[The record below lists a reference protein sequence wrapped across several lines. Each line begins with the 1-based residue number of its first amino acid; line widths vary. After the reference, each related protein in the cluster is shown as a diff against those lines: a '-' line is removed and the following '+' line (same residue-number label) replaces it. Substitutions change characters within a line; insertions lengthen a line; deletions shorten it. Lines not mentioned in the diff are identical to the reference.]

1 MKKKH
6 FDELL
11 RSVGEATAHARGERV
26 PGLRVHLRSVDRS
39 EIAAVRLKV
48 GLTQAQ
54 FAEVLGASVGTVR
67 KWEIGERS
75 PSGAAA
81 TLIRVF
87 GYDPTIVRKALG
99 ISPSPAKRMPR
110 SRVTRR
116 REAV

>member
-6 FDELL
+6 FDALL
-11 RSVGEATAHARGERV
+11 KSVGEATAHARGERV
-26 PGLRVHLRSVDRS
+26 PGLRVHLRRVDRG
-39 EIAAVRLKV
+39 EVATVRLKA

-81 TLIRVF
+81 TLIRVL

-99 ISPSPAKRMPR
+99 FSPGPARRMPR
-110 SRVTRR
+110 SGVARGK
-116 REAV
+116 EAV

>member
-1 MKKKH
+1 MNKKH
-6 FDELL
+6 FNALL
-11 RSVGEATAHARGERV
+11 KSVGEATAYARGERV
-26 PGLRVHLRSVDRS
+26 PGLRVHVRKVDRS
-39 EIAAVRLKV
+39 EVAAVRLKV

-81 TLIRVF
+81 TLIRVL

-99 ISPSPAKRMPR
+99 FSPSPAKRTPR
-110 SRVTRR
+110 SHFARR
-116 REAV
+116 TETV

>member
-11 RSVGEATAHARGERV
+11 KSVSEATAHARGERV
-26 PGLRVHLRSVDRS
+26 PGLRVHVRSVDRS
-39 EIAAVRLKV
+39 EVATVRLKA

-81 TLIRVF
+81 TLIRVL
-87 GYDPTIVRKALG
+87 GYDPTIVSKALG
-99 ISPSPAKRMPR
+99 FSPGPAKRMPR
-110 SRVTRR
+110 SRVARHK
-116 REAV
+116 EAV

>member
-11 RSVGEATAHARGERV
+11 KSVGEATAHARGERV
-26 PGLRVHLRSVDRS
+26 PGLRVHVRSVDRS
-39 EIAAVRLKV
+39 EVATVRLKA

-81 TLIRVF
+81 TLIRVL
-87 GYDPTIVRKALG
+87 GYDPTIVSKALG
-99 ISPSPAKRMPR
+99 FSPGPAKRMPR
-110 SRVTRR
+110 SRIARR
-116 REAV
+116 KEAV